1 MKYLLFLLFGF
12 MGMQAEGHQFTP
24 AYPKLEVSYI
34 DDILVAKMELF
45 NSRNDVTFYELSV
58 FDGNWNPMPFAT
70 TDRIIEVG
78 YLQRKNIEIYVRA
91 KDKDKIVYIC
101 SKSKLSPVGDQI
113 TVISSRICSKVK

>member
-1 MKYLLFLLFGF
+1 

-70 TDRIIEVG
+70 TDKIIEVG

>member
-1 MKYLLFLLFGF
+1 MRFLLFFILALG
-12 MGMQAEGHQFTP
+12 GMQVQAHQFTP
-24 AYPKLEVSYI
+24 AYPRLEVSYI

-58 FDGNWNPMPFAT
+58 FDDKWNPMPFAT

-78 YLQRKNIEIYVRA
+78 YLQRKNIEIYVRS